1 MESND
6 KKKLVRI
13 GCRVTPQTLWNLR
26 KLSKTMGYGD
36 NIGKVVDKLTREKM
50 LSLHLPKEL

>member
-1 MESND
+1 MEN

-26 KLSKTMGYGD
+26 KLAKVMNYGD
-36 NIGKVVDKLTREKM
+36 NIGKVIDKLTREKM
-50 LSLHLPKEL
+50 MSMHVVRDDE

>member
-1 MESND
+1 MESSA
-6 KKKLVRI
+6 KKKLVRM

-26 KLSKTMGYGD
+26 KLSKMMGYGD

-50 LSLHLPKEL
+50 MNMHLPKDV

>member
-1 MESND
+1 MESSA
-6 KKKLVRI
+6 KKKLVRM

-26 KLSKTMGYGD
+26 KLSKMMGYGD

-50 LSLHLPKEL
+50 MNLHLPKDV